1 LVQLQSV
8 EAKITLFKN
17 IHYLRALSKYTDIN
31 VSNDL
36 TKTER
41 ASEKELWKEAKQ
53 MNDAMTLF
61 YPIFSLRLTGDNTM
75 IFIGINISKL
85 TFDAAT
91 PHPTVIG

>member
-17 IHYLRALSKYTDIN
+17 VHYLTALPKYTDIN

-41 ASEKELWKEAKQ
+41 AREKALWEEAKK
-53 MNDAMTLF
+53 MNDKDD
-61 YPIFSLRLTGDNTM
+61 SGDYKYKM
-75 IFIGINISKL
+75 GGPLGPGKW
-85 TFDAAT
+85 
-91 PHPTVIG
+91 PR

>member
-17 IHYLRALSKYTDIN
+17 VHYLTALPKYTDIN

-41 ASEKELWKEAKQ
+41 AREKELWEEAKKI
-53 MNDAMTLF
+53 NDKDD
-61 YPIFSLRLTGDNTM
+61 SGDFKCKM
-75 IFIGINISKL
+75 GQESGQDKE
-85 TFDAAT
+85 
-91 PHPTVIG
+91 VK

>member
-17 IHYLRALSKYTDIN
+17 VHYLTALPKYTDIN

-41 ASEKELWKEAKQ
+41 VREKELWEEAKK
-53 MNDAMTLF
+53 MNDKDD
-61 YPIFSLRLTGDNTM
+61 SGDYKYKM
-75 IFIGINISKL
+75 GAPLGQESGQDKE
-85 TFDAAT
+85 
-91 PHPTVIG
+91 VK